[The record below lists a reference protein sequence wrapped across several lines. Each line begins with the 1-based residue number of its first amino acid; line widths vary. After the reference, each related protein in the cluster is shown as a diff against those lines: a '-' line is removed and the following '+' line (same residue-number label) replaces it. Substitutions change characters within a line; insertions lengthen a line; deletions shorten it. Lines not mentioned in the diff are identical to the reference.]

1 MYLFLSTATAQ
12 YEKNITV
19 IVSRSYIKTLLMKM
33 ADSRRQTPSR
43 CHAGPQIFKK
53 SRRLRAYTTNMQDL
67 RYRHLNHITPT
78 AIFTMGFYIN
88 VLGIHNLL

>member
-1 MYLFLSTATAQ
+1 MQLAG
-12 YEKNITV
+12 
-19 IVSRSYIKTLLMKM
+19 
-33 ADSRRQTPSR
+33 SRRLTPSQ
-43 CHAGPQIFKK
+43 CYAGPQIFKK

-78 AIFTMGFYIN
+78 AIFTMVFYIN